1 MKTIY
6 LFITCI
12 LVQYV
17 AFAQDGVNFRDLT
30 YSWTATPL
38 GAGHAKT

>member
-17 AFAQDGVNFRDLT
+17 AFAQDGVNIRNLT
-30 YSWTATPL
+30 FNEA
-38 GAGHAKT
+38 